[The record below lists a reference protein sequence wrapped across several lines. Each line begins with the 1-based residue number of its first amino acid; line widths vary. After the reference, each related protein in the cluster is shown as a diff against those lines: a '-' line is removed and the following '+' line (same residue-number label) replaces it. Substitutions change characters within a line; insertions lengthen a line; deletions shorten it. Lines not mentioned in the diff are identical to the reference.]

1 MLKFNLKTFILT
13 ICLLF
18 LATSLLPNM
27 AWAGGSCSS
36 DGEFVNPDSSAE
48 AIDSHN
54 IIPQEIMNNITKVNK
69 AIDKKVSR
77 FLALGRIVECAGT
90 DFLAKEWRWLF
101 IKVRF
106 PDISIWLAGLIIWI
120 LGILLVLI
128 VGYYLCDIS
137 FKLGFAILAMPIA
150 ISLWPFEKTKQY
162 LGKVVSL
169 MMHCAGIFIF
179 LCLGATYAV
188 ALFDAATGS
197 FLEEKLQEACMEYG
211 VDCPKIGGDPLLD
224 ALKSADAG
232 ALILKVFDLSSFNFL
247 MLMFAGIYGFKLVGD
262 TVTKYAQQF
271 FPDST
276 GLGKVNPMHKG
287 LTQATDFAKKQVGKV
302 GALAKDVAKTQGKRL
317 GAKAGG
323 KIASGLKKVGQ
334 GMQKAGEKMGVA
346 GLLVKG
352 VGKALS
358 NAGKTGENMAK
369 SHENK
374 YQNQGKKGEVK
385 NGVWQPK
392 DSGGGGKNQ
401 NNMASTGANT
411 GQGGAGSGGA
421 GGAESGGAGGAGGSG
436 GSNPAG
442 GEK

>member
-1 MLKFNLKTFILT
+1 M
-13 ICLLF
+13 
-18 LATSLLPNM
+18 
-27 AWAGGSCSS
+27 
-36 DGEFVNPDSSAE
+36 
-48 AIDSHN
+48 
-54 IIPQEIMNNITKVNK
+54 
-69 AIDKKVSR
+69 
-77 FLALGRIVECAGT
+77 EC
-90 DFLAKEWRWLF
+90 
-101 IKVRF
+101 
-106 PDISIWLAGLIIWI
+106 
-120 LGILLVLI
+120 
-128 VGYYLCDIS
+128 
-137 FKLGFAILAMPIA
+137 
-150 ISLWPFEKTKQY
+150 
-162 LGKVVSL
+162 
-169 MMHCAGIFIF
+169 
-179 LCLGATYAV
+179 
-188 ALFDAATGS
+188 
-197 FLEEKLQEACMEYG
+197 G
-211 VDCPKIGGDPLLD
+211 VDCPKIEGDPLLD
-224 ALKSADAG
+224 TLKSADAG

-247 MLMFAGIYGFKLVGD
+247 LLLFVGIYGFKLVGD

-401 NNMASTGANT
+401 NNMGSTGANT
-411 GQGGAGSGGA
+411 GQGGAGAGGA
-421 GGAESGGAGGAGGSG
+421 GGAGAGGAGGAGAGGAGGAGGSG

-442 GEK
+442 GGK